1 MRASIG
7 DLVYVTSTGTAR
19 AGVITELRHRDG
31 SPPYVVRW
39 LDTGAESVLFPRGAA
54 LDDVRVVPRGHD
66 PADAAVQHRWAADIE
81 LVESGRVIHVVA
93 DLVADDG
100 RAVEAVLDSGPTQTA
115 SLAEAEVLAVAAAL
129 ERLAAELRA
138 DLPSGRAGDVDL
150 REPVADAAAREEPR

>member
-1 MRASIG
+1 MKASVG

-19 AGVITELRHRDG
+19 AGVISELRHRDG
-31 SPPYVVRW
+31 TPPYVVRW

-66 PADAAVQHRWAADIE
+66 PADAAVQHRWTADIE
-81 LVESGRVIHVVA
+81 LVESGRVIHVIA

-100 RAVEAVLDSGPTQTA
+100 RAVEAVLDSGATQTA
-115 SLAEAEVLAVAAAL
+115 SLADSEALAVAAAL

-138 DLPSGRAGDVDL
+138 GVPAGTAGAVDV
-150 REPVADAAAREEPR
+150 RESTLSLDR